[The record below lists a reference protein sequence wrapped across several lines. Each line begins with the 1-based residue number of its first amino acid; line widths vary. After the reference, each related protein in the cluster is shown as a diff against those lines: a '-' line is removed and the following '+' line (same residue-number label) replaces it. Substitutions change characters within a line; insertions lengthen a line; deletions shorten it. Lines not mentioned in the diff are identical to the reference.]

1 MFEPQAIASDSLA
14 NPHAIAKLFGSE
26 RPMTKD
32 AMLNQLRGLAQLEV
46 DALQLVGAAM
56 QHAKDPTLRRRFEEF
71 RDVHREHVRVL
82 DAVIAKL
89 DGRPVAIRPDAKG
102 RVLERIASV
111 GAMIG
116 DEGLLVA
123 LVGGE
128 ELVHK
133 RYEALLD
140 EHPWSADV
148 KPLLDDQFAAS
159 ARQLAFCRAALD
171 SRLERMPLGAHV

>member
-1 MFEPQAIASDSLA
+1 MKNDP
-14 NPHAIAKLFGSE
+14 
-26 RPMTKD
+26 
-32 AMLNQLRGLAQLEV
+32 MLNHLRGLAQLEV

-82 DAVIAKL
+82 DAAISRL
-89 DGRPVAIRPDAKG
+89 DGRPVAIRPDTKG
-102 RVLERIASV
+102 RALERIASV
-111 GAMIG
+111 ASLIG

-128 ELVHK
+128 ELIHK
-133 RYEALLD
+133 RYEALL
-140 EHPWSADV
+140 EQSWPADV
-148 KPLLDDQFAAS
+148 KPVLDDQFAAS

-171 SRLERMPLGAHV
+171 SRLERMPLDAHV